1 MTRLDKPI
9 RRELEINETLYTL
22 SIDPD
27 GLKLSEKGR
36 RNGLVLSWSDLV
48 SGDAALSAALQAT
61 VPP

>member
-61 VPP
+61 VPL